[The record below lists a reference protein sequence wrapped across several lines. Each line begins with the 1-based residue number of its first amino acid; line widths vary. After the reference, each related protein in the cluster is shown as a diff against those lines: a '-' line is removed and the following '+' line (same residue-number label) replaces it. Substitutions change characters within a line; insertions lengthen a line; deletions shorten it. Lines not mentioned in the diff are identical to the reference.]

1 MWDESRVGHR
11 EPGYATLFARGM
23 IHSLCRTVSH
33 HSGQIRPPF
42 VHAKHQPGSFDV
54 SDINVCACV
63 QEKRGNSRF
72 CSRIVFFF
80 NMNEWL
86 DPLFYSFRDKWSSSF
101 FFSWIYMADLVKLFN
116 KYGINTRNY
125 FFYKSAL
132 LLQLQKILKITAK
145 LNVINI
151 LVREQS
157 SPV

>member
-72 CSRIVFFF
+72 CSRIVFFLIWTSDWILCF
-80 NMNEWL
+80 IHFATNEIVL
-86 DPLFYSFRDKWSSSF
+86 

-132 LLQLQKILKITAK
+132 LLQLQKISKITAK
-145 LNVINI
+145 LNVMNM
-151 LVREQS
+151 LVGEQS